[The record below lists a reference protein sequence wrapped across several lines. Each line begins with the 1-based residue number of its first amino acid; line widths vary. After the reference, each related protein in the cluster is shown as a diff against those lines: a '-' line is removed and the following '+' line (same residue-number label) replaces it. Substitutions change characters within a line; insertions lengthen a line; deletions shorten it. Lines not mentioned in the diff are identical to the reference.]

1 MTLAS
6 DIQAVIAAAGI
17 EAGISVWHIESGE
30 KTDVNGD
37 ELFPM
42 ASVFKI
48 PILATAG
55 QQIAA
60 GKLSLDQR
68 ITLKDSDKS
77 LGSGILPFF
86 EAGISP
92 TFRDLLT
99 LMIIISDN
107 TATDM
112 NVELLGGA
120 AVVEN
125 AMHAL
130 GLQDI
135 YFKFNCKDLLRLLF
149 PPEVRDL
156 PRDEIEK
163 WEDANGIDRKSVVL
177 ARTPENNVSTAK
189 AMTELVYRLWQG
201 EIVSGT
207 VKDELIEILLKQ
219 QLNQRLPR
227 FLQSNVRV
235 AHKTGTISGTCN
247 DSGVIY
253 ISDTNHAVVTAFTS
267 WDDLAV
273 WKQPEARYQRVFEVE
288 SAIGNIGKLV
298 YNYYNR

>member
-1 MTLAS
+1 MTLTG
-6 DIQAVIAAAGI
+6 DIQAVIDAAHM
-17 EAGISVWHIESGE
+17 EAGISTWHIESGE
-30 KTDVNGD
+30 RFDVNGD

-55 QQIAA
+55 QQLAA
-60 GKLSLDQR
+60 GKLDLDQR
-68 ITLKDSDKS
+68 ITLKESDKS
-77 LGSGILPFF
+77 LGSGILPSF

-112 NVELLGGA
+112 NVELVGGA

-130 GLQDI
+130 GLNDI
-135 YFKFNCKDLLRLLF
+135 YFKYNCKDLLKLLF

-156 PRDEIEK
+156 PRDEIDA
-163 WEDANGIDRKSVVL
+163 WENVNGIDRNSIVL
-177 ARTPENNVSTAK
+177 KRTPENNVSSAK
-189 AMTELVYRLWQG
+189 AMTELVYKLYQG
-201 EIVSGT
+201 EIVTGA

-227 FLQSNVRV
+227 FLQSNVKV

-247 DSGVIY
+247 DSGIIY
-253 ISDTNHAVVTAFTS
+253 VSDTNHVVVTAFTS

-288 SAIGNIGKLV
+288 SAIGKIGKLV
-298 YNYYNR
+298 YDYYNR